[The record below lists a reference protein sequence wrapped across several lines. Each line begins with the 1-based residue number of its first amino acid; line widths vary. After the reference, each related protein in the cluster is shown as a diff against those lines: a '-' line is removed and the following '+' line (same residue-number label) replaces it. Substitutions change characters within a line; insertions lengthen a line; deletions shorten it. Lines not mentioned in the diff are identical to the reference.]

1 MDFPPNSGQ
10 RFSVSF
16 VTALMSTLAAPKGR
30 LTPAGWPAPSP
41 RRRSPVWGHDSQAH
55 PTRPAIGRGSN
66 GTPVVDL
73 MLVHLDDVLLLNR
86 PAPSPVSP
94 PSCGLHALN
103 CLGRSAL
110 DLVTAH
116 HVHHEVGDLL
126 AVIGSGLDVG
136 RQARRAPGPPRRIS

>member
-30 LTPAGWPAPSP
+30 LTPAGRPAPSP
-41 RRRSPVWGHDSQAH
+41 RRRSPVWDMILKRIQQGQQLGVGVIV
-55 PTRPAIGRGSN
+55 P
-66 GTPVVDL
+66 PVVDL

-86 PAPSPVSP
+86 PASSLVSQ